1 MKVQVTLCTYSVNRN
16 GDKILT
22 TRYSQW
28 NMAEFDTIEK
38 ARAFGKGVVCGLQY
52 KWKSAACALRF
63 EDGHE
68 EYFTE

>member
-1 MKVQVTLCTYSVNRN
+1 MKIQVTLCTAKANKKGVVM
-16 GDKILT
+16 LE

-28 NMAEFDTIEK
+28 DTIEVNSIEE
-38 ARAFGKGVVCGLQY
+38 ARAFGKGVVCGLRY
-52 KWKSAACALRF
+52 KWQSAACALRF

>member
-1 MKVQVTLCTYSVNRN
+1 MKVQVTLCTYKVNQR
-16 GDKILT
+16 GGKVLE

-28 NMAEFDTIEK
+28 DIIEVNSIEE
-38 ARAFGKGVVCGLQY
+38 ARAFGKGVVCGLRY
-52 KWKSAACALRF
+52 KWQSAACALRF